1 MDRSKEDLSGNAI
14 EIFRDLVAKS
24 PNQSTFRYH
33 LGMALSQKGDEP
45 KAIKE
50 LNDALKYNP
59 PKEERDK
66 IQLLLRRL
74 QGV

>member
-1 MDRSKEDLSGNAI
+1 M
-14 EIFRDLVAKS
+14 AKS

-66 IQLLLRRL
+66 IQLLLSRL